1 MPTVPGT
8 GARPDA
14 LQGVRMMSGDA
25 SPERSA
31 LADGTALSS
40 LQVALHIER
49 TWNQLPWFTDIA
61 RLQRDLSSLIDIARL
76 RELPSFSELPW
87 FIDIARLQ
95 RQLSSFADIARLRE
109 LPSFSELPLLSHIAG
124 LQRDL
129 SGRLEALL
137 GPWQSSFRQFFAAPG
152 YVHSVFASVAAR
164 LSTWA
169 SWLETEGE
177 ERLEAALAC
186 GSDEELCEFLEWYY
200 GGAWRYW
207 PATERAA
214 WLLQVVA
221 EKEDEPLERV
231 VKRVY
236 AEALRRLA
244 SVDWETVPVMLVR
257 EDGTEERRDDLR
269 AEALAAWGRRLLR
282 VAKLLAEGAG
292 YVAVELQWDP
302 SLRIREEDGRYRAV
316 TAGHGRIGDFLPVV
330 RMAELRRGRPR
341 RFESRAEFLAA
352 VGFAAREVCAEGK
365 YPSVAAV
372 AERLSKKRLI
382 SEVDPERS
390 LHYYR
395 VQFGFDNW
403 REVLEAVFVI

>member
-1 MPTVPGT
+1 
-8 GARPDA
+8 
-14 LQGVRMMSGDA
+14 MMSGDA

-137 GPWQSSFRQFFAAPG
+137 GPWQSLMGP
-152 YVHSVFASVAAR
+152 VVAA
-164 LSTWA
+164 LESAYSAFALVAAWA
-169 SWLETEGE
+169 RWAVSLEREAE
-177 ERLEAALAC
+177 ERLEAAPER
-186 GSDEELCEFLEWYY
+186 GTDEALCEFLEWYFA
-200 GGAWRYW
+200 GVWWYW

-221 EKEDEPLERV
+221 EKEGEPLERV

-244 SVDWETVPVMLVR
+244 SVDWENVPVILVR
-257 EDGTEERRDDLR
+257 EDGTEEERDDLR
-269 AEALAAWGRRLLR
+269 AEALAAWGRRLQR
-282 VAKLLAEGAG
+282 VAKLLAEEAG
-292 YVAVELQWDP
+292 QVALP
-302 SLRIREEDGRYRAV
+302 SKRKPPLTIREEDGRYRAV
-316 TAGHGRIGDFLPVV
+316 TVEWHCIRDFLLVV
-330 RMAELRRGRPR
+330 AMAQPRLGRPP

-352 VGFAAREVCAEGK
+352 VGPIAREVCAEGK
-365 YPSVAAV
+365 HPSVAAV
-372 AERLSKKRLI
+372 AQRMSRKGLLSEL
-382 SEVDPERS
+382 DPERE
-390 LHYYR
+390 LQRYR
-395 VQFGFDNW
+395 KKFGFASW
-403 REVLEAVFVI
+403 HEVLETLGVI